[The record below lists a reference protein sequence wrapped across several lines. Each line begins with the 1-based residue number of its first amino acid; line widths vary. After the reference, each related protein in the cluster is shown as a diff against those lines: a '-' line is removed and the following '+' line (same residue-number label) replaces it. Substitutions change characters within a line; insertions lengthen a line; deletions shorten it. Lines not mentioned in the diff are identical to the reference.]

1 MAKVLLVGED
11 IGVVDVMASSIEG
24 LGYDVITLYESIDA
38 VETVISEFP
47 DLVIIGEKM
56 NVFNGFEIAD
66 ALQGDPDV
74 DDELPVLMM
83 TKRSI
88 SSQDLARAGIR
99 DTILPEID
107 PASLRE
113 ILVLHTGE

>member
-11 IGVVDVMASSIEG
+11 IGTVDVMALSIEG
-24 LGYDVITLYESIDA
+24 LGYEVITLYESIDA
-38 VETVISEFP
+38 VETAISQIP
-47 DLVIIGEKM
+47 DLVILEENM
-56 NVFNGFEIAD
+56 NVFNGFEIGT
-66 ALQGDPDV
+66 ALRSDPDV
-74 DDELPVLMM
+74 DDQLPVLMM
-83 TKRSI
+83 TKHSI
-88 SSQDLARAGIR
+88 SSQDLERAGIT